1 MSGMRNELNFL
12 VNILWEN
19 DVCFNFAEHQ
29 EHNYQQG
36 M

>member
-1 MSGMRNELNFL
+1 MENELGFL

-19 DVCFNFAEHQ
+19 DVCFNIAKWK
-29 EHNYQQG
+29 EHNYEQG